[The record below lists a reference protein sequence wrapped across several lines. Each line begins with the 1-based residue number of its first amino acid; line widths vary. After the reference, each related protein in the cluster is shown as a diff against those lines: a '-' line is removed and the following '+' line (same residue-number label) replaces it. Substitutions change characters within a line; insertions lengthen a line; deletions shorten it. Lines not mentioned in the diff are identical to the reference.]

1 MADITEQAFGSLVE
15 EQKKTTN
22 ALSNV
27 RSMLKQQTDLQ
38 YAVTDSQK
46 EGLKIE
52 RAMQQAAQDNY
63 RKNAKDK
70 AKDDSQASKK
80 AEDEDKKGIQN
91 KKMLSFLN
99 KMSVG
104 LTDMGK
110 SLADKAKSVGGDI
123 WSVLKKMALGVALLG
138 LIAFLQSPYWEDFR
152 KWVVETLP
160 KLLMILWDYV
170 LAPIARGLGK
180 ITDVLTG
187 KKEWTDLFDWDVI
200 GTITAI
206 AALLFP
212 FKTIKLLGGAA
223 KLFKNALFRSSKKL
237 DTISQEMDPSK
248 DKGKDKTKKPRGRGK
263 FGRVLDLGKRAGPKI
278 ASTAK
283 TVGSAIAGAP
293 SKIMGG
299 MRTAGSA
306 IANIGPKILSVGSK
320 LLGPISL
327 ALMAVK
333 GTYDGVAAGMK
344 EAEKETSDKV
354 DVAREGF
361 SGMLAGMSMGFGKQE
376 TYSKLMTA
384 TGNLVSAVGG
394 KLGDLVSPIGDK
406 FGEMSSIV
414 GDKISGMSSIV
425 GDKISG
431 VWNGITNWVG
441 CLFEPFTNL
450 FNKDFGIMEKINNLW
465 TDVTSWLGDFFGDFV
480 KLFDLDFKAIIKSI
494 IPGGEVGEKVMGWL
508 GLGGSTDEGVT
519 GEATATHGP
528 SGRTKEH
535 LERMT
540 TDMARS
546 EDDRDEAKTELAM
559 IENIRQQKR
568 QKQQAIVKGLL
579 EKVKSDKADVAE
591 VSEGFGI
598 GWAKFGAEDKKEQE
612 EDRKRLEQ
620 SQRQLAEARAKLQ
633 SMGGS
638 LQDNSTRVDASKT
651 STTHVNGSI
660 PMTNQNDAVRM
671 AAAGAS

>member
-138 LIAFLQSPYWEDFR
+138 LIAFLQSEYWEDFR

-361 SGMLAGMSMGFGKQE
+361 SGMLAGMSMGFVKQE

-384 TGNLVSAVGG
+384 TGNLVSAV
-394 KLGDLVSPIGDK
+394 V
-406 FGEMSSIV
+406 
-414 GDKISGMSSIV
+414 
-425 GDKISG
+425 
-431 VWNGITNWVG
+431 
-441 CLFEPFTNL
+441 
-450 FNKDFGIMEKINNLW
+450 
-465 TDVTSWLGDFFGDFV
+465 
-480 KLFDLDFKAIIKSI
+480 
-494 IPGGEVGEKVMGWL
+494 
-508 GLGGSTDEGVT
+508 
-519 GEATATHGP
+519 
-528 SGRTKEH
+528 
-535 LERMT
+535 
-540 TDMARS
+540 
-546 EDDRDEAKTELAM
+546 
-559 IENIRQQKR
+559 
-568 QKQQAIVKGLL
+568 
-579 EKVKSDKADVAE
+579 
-591 VSEGFGI
+591 
-598 GWAKFGAEDKKEQE
+598 
-612 EDRKRLEQ
+612 
-620 SQRQLAEARAKLQ
+620 
-633 SMGGS
+633 
-638 LQDNSTRVDASKT
+638 
-651 STTHVNGSI
+651 
-660 PMTNQNDAVRM
+660 
-671 AAAGAS
+671 